1 MFERVRPGA
10 AYLAGAPL
18 LIAHRGGAWLA
29 PENTL
34 LAFRRALDWWGADVL
49 ELDVRCTRDGEAVVF
64 HDDRLERTTSGSG
77 RVAEHTLEEIQAL
90 DAGFHFSADGATT
103 PFRGVGAVVPTL
115 EEVLR
120 DCPGARI
127 NIEVKDPA
135 AAPAVAEA
143 IRRTRS
149 ARRILVAAPK
159 RACRTGLQGGEWP
172 VSASEEE
179 LRMVYVLHRLRMGWL
194 HTPAVDA
201 LQLPE
206 LHDGRRILTP
216 GLIRGAHAKNIAV
229 HVWTVDEESDMR
241 RLLEWG
247 VDGIVTDRPDR
258 LARVLHELHGR
269 PLPPGPPAEP
279 GAAASVLPDAEP

>member
-1 MFERVRPGA
+1 LSERFRPGA

-18 LIAHRGGAWLA
+18 LIAHRGGAGLA

-64 HDDRLERTTSGSG
+64 HDDTLERTTSGSG
-77 RVAEHTLEEIQAL
+77 RVAEHTLAEIRAL

-103 PFRGVGAVVPTL
+103 PFRGAGAVVPTL

-120 DCPGARI
+120 ACPDARI

-135 AAPAVAEA
+135 AAPAVAESV
-143 IRRTRS
+143 RRTGS

-159 RACRTGLQGGEWP
+159 RAYRAGLDGEWP

-179 LRMVYVLHRLRMGWL
+179 IRTMYVLHRLRFGRL

-206 LHDGRRILTP
+206 LHEGRRILTP
-216 GLIRGAHAKNIAV
+216 GLIREAHAKNIAV
-229 HVWTVDEESDMR
+229 HVWTVDEEPDMR
-241 RLLEWG
+241 RLLDWG

-258 LARVLHELHGR
+258 LARVLHVLRGR
-269 PLPPGPPAEP
+269 PLPPGPPAEAGAGVP
-279 GAAASVLPDAEP
+279 GPLDSGS